1 MTDVEVDIIKI
12 LYFEIPKIK
21 RRNMN
26 INDMLTY
33 DAFLIN
39 FDGTSKKQVLEELCK
54 LAEFKL
60 GIKSRILIEDLT
72 KREKLGS
79 TAVGNGIAIPHANV
93 TNIDKPYVF
102 VSTLAN
108 GLDFNATD
116 DMPVDIIFLLIAP
129 DDQGSEHLQAL
140 ALISRLLR
148 NKELTTKLRG
158 CKSVESAL
166 AVISQSIR
174 EEAA

>member
-1 MTDVEVDIIKI
+1 
-12 LYFEIPKIK
+12 
-21 RRNMN
+21 MN
-26 INDMLTY
+26 INDMLSEE
-33 DAFLIN
+33 AFLIN
-39 FDGTSKKQVLEELCK
+39 FDGTSKKQVLEELSR
-54 LAEFKL
+54 LAEAKL
-60 GIKSRILIEDLT
+60 GINSRTLLENLT

-93 TNIDKPYVF
+93 AIIDRPFVF
-102 VSTLAN
+102 VSTLVN
-108 GLDFNATD
+108 GLDFNSTD
-116 DMPVDIIFLLIAP
+116 DLPVDIIFLLIAP
-129 DDQGSEHLQAL
+129 DNKGSEHLQAL

-158 CKSVESAL
+158 CKSAESAL

>member
-1 MTDVEVDIIKI
+1 
-12 LYFEIPKIK
+12 
-21 RRNMN
+21 MN
-26 INDMLTY
+26 INDMLS
-33 DAFLIN
+33 DNACLIN
-39 FDGTSKKQVLEELCK
+39 FDGTSKKQVLEELSK
-54 LAEFKL
+54 VAEIKL
-60 GIKSRILIEDLT
+60 GINSRTLLENLT

-93 TNIDKPYVF
+93 ATIDRPFVF
-102 VSTLAN
+102 VSTLVN
-108 GLDFNATD
+108 GLEFNSTD
-116 DMPVDIIFLLIAP
+116 DLPVDIIFLLIAP
-129 DDQGSEHLQAL
+129 DNKGSEHLQAL

-158 CKSVESAL
+158 CKSAESAL

>member
-1 MTDVEVDIIKI
+1 
-12 LYFEIPKIK
+12 
-21 RRNMN
+21 
-26 INDMLTY
+26 MLSD
-33 DAFLIN
+33 DAFLVN
-39 FDGTSKKQVLEELCK
+39 FEGTSKKQVLEEICK
-54 LAEFKL
+54 LAELKL
-60 GIKSRILIEDLT
+60 GINSRSLLENLT

-102 VSTLAN
+102 VSTLVN
-108 GLDFNATD
+108 GLDFNSSD
-116 DMPVDIIFLLIAP
+116 DIPVDIIFLLIAP
-129 DDQGSEHLQAL
+129 DNKGSAHLQAL

-158 CKSVESAL
+158 CKSKESAL

>member
-1 MTDVEVDIIKI
+1 MK
-12 LYFEIPKIK
+12 
-21 RRNMN
+21 
-26 INDMLTY
+26 INDMLSN
-33 DAFLIN
+33 DAFLMN
-39 FDGTSKKQVLEELCK
+39 FDGTSKKQVLEELSK
-54 LAEFKL
+54 LAEIKL
-60 GIKSRILIEDLT
+60 GISSRTLLESLT

-93 TNIDKPYVF
+93 ATIDRPFVF
-102 VSTLAN
+102 VSTLVN
-108 GLDFNATD
+108 GLDFNSTD
-116 DMPVDIIFLLIAP
+116 DLPVDIIFLLIAP
-129 DDQGSEHLQAL
+129 DNKGSEHLQAL

-158 CKSVESAL
+158 CKSAESAL

>member
-1 MTDVEVDIIKI
+1 
-12 LYFEIPKIK
+12 
-21 RRNMN
+21 MN
-26 INDMLTY
+26 INDMLSN
-33 DAFLIN
+33 DSFLVN
-39 FDGTSKKQVLEELCK
+39 FNGTSKKQVLEELSK
-54 LAEFKL
+54 LAEKK
-60 GIKSRILIEDLT
+60 IKINSRTLLENLT

-93 TNIDKPYVF
+93 ADIDNPYVF
-102 VSTLAN
+102 ICTLTN

-116 DMPVDIIFLLIAP
+116 DQPVDIIFLLVAP
-129 DDQGSEHLQAL
+129 EKNGSQNLQAL

-158 CKSVESAL
+158 CKSSESVL
-166 AVISQSIR
+166 AVIFQSIQ

>member
-1 MTDVEVDIIKI
+1 
-12 LYFEIPKIK
+12 
-21 RRNMN
+21 MN
-26 INDMLTY
+26 INDMLSN
-33 DAFLIN
+33 DAFLVN
-39 FDGTSKKQVLEELCK
+39 FNGTSKKQVLEKLSK
-54 LAEFKL
+54 LAEIKL
-60 GIKSRILIEDLT
+60 GINPRSLLENLI

-93 TNIDKPYVF
+93 DNIDRPYVF
-102 VSTLAN
+102 VCTLFD

-116 DMPVDIIFLLIAP
+116 DIPVDIIFLLIAP
-129 DDQGSEHLQAL
+129 NNNNSEHLQAL

-158 CKSVESAL
+158 CKSTESAL

>member
-1 MTDVEVDIIKI
+1 
-12 LYFEIPKIK
+12 
-21 RRNMN
+21 MN
-26 INDMLTY
+26 INNMLSNSS
-33 DAFLIN
+33 FLLN
-39 FDGTSKKQVLEELCK
+39 FDGTSKKQVLEELSK
-54 LAEFKL
+54 LAELKL
-60 GIKSRILIEDLT
+60 GINSRELLENLT

-93 TNIDKPYVF
+93 NNIDNPHVF
-102 VSTLAN
+102 VSTLVN
-108 GLDFNATD
+108 ELDFNSTD
-116 DMPVDIIFLLIAP
+116 DRPVDIIFLLIAP
-129 DDQGSEHLQAL
+129 NNKGSEHLQAL

-158 CKSVESAL
+158 CKSAESAL

>member
-1 MTDVEVDIIKI
+1 
-12 LYFEIPKIK
+12 
-21 RRNMN
+21 MN
-26 INDMLTY
+26 INDMLSN
-33 DAFLIN
+33 DAFLMN
-39 FDGTSKKQVLEELCK
+39 FDGTSKKQVLEELSK
-54 LAEFKL
+54 LAEIKL
-60 GIKSRILIEDLT
+60 GINSRTLLEDLI

-93 TNIDKPYVF
+93 ATIDRPFVF
-102 VSTLAN
+102 VSTLIN
-108 GLDFNATD
+108 GLNFNSTD
-116 DMPVDIIFLLIAP
+116 DLPVDIIFLLLAP
-129 DDQGSEHLQAL
+129 DNKGSEHLQAL

-158 CKSVESAL
+158 CKSAESAL

>member
-1 MTDVEVDIIKI
+1 
-12 LYFEIPKIK
+12 
-21 RRNMN
+21 MN
-26 INDMLTY
+26 INDMLSNN
-33 DAFLIN
+33 AFLVN
-39 FDGTSKKQVLEELCK
+39 FEGTSKKQVLEELSR
-54 LAEFKL
+54 LAEIKL
-60 GIKSRILIEDLT
+60 GINSRILVENLT

-93 TNIDKPYVF
+93 NNINKPYVF
-102 VSTLAN
+102 VSTLVN

-158 CKSVESAL
+158 CKSAESAI